1 MPAFSTATVL
11 ALAGVAA
18 SVGGTAFSALSPRG
32 GGAPP
37 QSQMPQAPSYTDPA
51 IQAAAR
57 AQETATANAR
67 GRQSTI
73 LTGGGGDTSTVTT
86 AKRDLL
92 GIA

>member
-1 MPAFSTATVL
+1 MPAVTSFIA
-11 ALAGVAA
+11 AAGVLA
-18 SVGGTAFSALSPRG
+18 SVGGIALTASRG
-32 GGAPP
+32 GGGMP
-37 QSQMPQAPSYTDPA
+37 QSQMPEAPSYTDPA
-51 IQAAAR
+51 VQAAAR

-73 LTGGGGDTSTVTT
+73 LTGGEGDTSTVTT